1 MGTIP
6 HLFLLCLVAGSFIV
20 FTEGTATEY
29 KRVCYF
35 TNWSQYR
42 LGIGRFT
49 MDNVD
54 ATLCTHIIYAFAGFD
69 EKFQVITTQQNDLQ
83 TFDTMQKLKLK
94 NHDLKFLLA
103 IGGWNFGV
111 EKFSRMVSCADNRK
125 EFIKSAIAFL
135 RKYKFDGIDYD
146 WEYPAHRGSPA
157 TDKHLFTL
165 LIQET
170 KVAFVRNAQITRN
183 PRLLISAAVAAGK
196 STVAAA
202 YEINLIHPG
211 LDFINL
217 MSYDLQK
224 QNGKTS
230 HHSPLFAS
238 KSINQTDTVESSVK
252 IWLRGGVPPQKLVVG
267 LPLYGRSFTLS
278 TASTGIG
285 APISGVGFP
294 GRYTKQPGIMA
305 SYEMCP
311 QLRLGFNRVW
321 LNDQKVPYAYGFT
334 YRRGQWVGYDDIPS
348 YRQKVCWLK
357 SKGLG
362 GAMMWSLD
370 MDDFTGNECK
380 GEAYPL
386 LKLVKKIL
394 TTDTGTI
401 GQCTLPRLYDT
412 LASKESGATSTP
424 TASGSSSK
432 QESPT
437 SGETSREEDSV
448 PTDAVP
454 TDADVDAIMAAS
466 VGTGRPSGT
475 LAAAGDSFCA
485 GQSDG
490 LYPHASDSHRFYHCA
505 NGATSDKACPD
516 GLVYSAD
523 IHVCTW
529 P

>member
-35 TNWSQYR
+35 TNWSQHR

-49 MDNVD
+49 MDKVD

-69 EKFQVITTQQNDLQ
+69 EKFQVITTQQNDLE
-83 TFDTMQKLKLK
+83 TFNNTMKTIKLKYP
-94 NHDLKFLLA
+94 DLKFLLA

-111 EKFSRMVSCADNRK
+111 EKFSRMVSCANNRK

-135 RKYKFDGIDYD
+135 HKYKFDGIDYD

-170 KVAFVRNAQITRN
+170 NAAFTVDAQRKRCS
-183 PRLLISAAVAAGK
+183 RLLLSAAVAAAK

-202 YEINLIHPG
+202 YEINLIHEH

-230 HHSPLFAS
+230 HHSPLYAS
-238 KSINQTDTVESSVK
+238 KSIIQTDTVESSVQT
-252 IWLRGGVPPQKLVVG
+252 WLRGGVPPEKLVVG

-278 TASTGIG
+278 TTSTGIG
-285 APISGVGFP
+285 APVSGLGSAGP
-294 GRYTKQPGIMA
+294 YTKEKGILA
-305 SYEMCP
+305 YYEVCP
-311 QLRLGFNRVW
+311 LLNSGYKRVW
-321 LNDQKVPYAYGFT
+321 LDDQKVPYAYRSI
-334 YRRGQWVGYDDIPS
+334 YRSGQWVGYDDIPS

-357 SKGLG
+357 LKGLG

-370 MDDFTGNECK
+370 MDDFTGKACK

-394 TTDTGTI
+394 TTDTGTF

-448 PTDAVP
+448 PTDA
-454 TDADVDAIMAAS
+454 DADAIIAAF

-505 NGATSDKACPD
+505 NGATSDKACPE

>member
-1 MGTIP
+1 MGTIS
-6 HLFLLCLVAGSFIV
+6 HLFLLCLVAGNFIV

-42 LGIGRFT
+42 PGIGHFT

-69 EKFQVITTQQNDLQ
+69 EKFQVITTEQNDPQ
-83 TFDTMQKLKLK
+83 TFIKMQTLKLK
-94 NHDLKFLLA
+94 NPNLKFLLA

-125 EFIKSAIAFL
+125 EFINSAIAFL
-135 RKYKFDGIDYD
+135 RRHKFDGIDYD

-165 LIQET
+165 LLQET
-170 KVAFVRNAQITRN
+170 RFAFVRNAQITRN

-202 YEINLIHPG
+202 YEINLIHPS

-230 HHSPLFAS
+230 HHSPLYGS
-238 KSINQTDTVESSVK
+238 KSINQTDTVESSVQT
-252 IWLRGGVPPQKLVVG
+252 WLKGGAPREKLVVG
-267 LPLYGRSFTLS
+267 LPSYGRSFTLS
-278 TASTGIG
+278 SASTGIG
-285 APISGVGFP
+285 APVSGVGFP
-294 GRYTKQPGIMA
+294 GRYTKQPGMLA
-305 SYEMCP
+305 YYEVCP
-311 QLRLGFNRVW
+311 LLRSGYKRVW
-321 LNDQKVPYAYGFT
+321 LDDQKVPYAYRSIFS
-334 YRRGQWVGYDDIPS
+334 RGQWVGYDDIPS
-348 YRQKVCWLK
+348 YRQKVCWIKL
-357 SKGLG
+357 KGLG

-380 GEAYPL
+380 GERYPL
-386 LKLVKKIL
+386 LKLIKKIL
-394 TTDTGTI
+394 TTNTGTI
-401 GQCTLPRLYDT
+401 GQCTMPRLHDT
-412 LASKESGATSTP
+412 SGSKESGATSTT

-432 QESPT
+432 QQSPT
-437 SGETSREEDSV
+437 SRETSREEDSV
-448 PTDAVP
+448 PTDA
-454 TDADVDAIMAAS
+454 DADAIVAAF